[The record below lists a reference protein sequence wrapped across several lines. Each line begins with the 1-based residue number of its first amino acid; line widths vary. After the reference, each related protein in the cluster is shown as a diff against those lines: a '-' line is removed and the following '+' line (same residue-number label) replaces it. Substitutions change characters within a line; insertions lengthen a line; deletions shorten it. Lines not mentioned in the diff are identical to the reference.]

1 MDEETKILV
10 TGNAVDLW
18 YQVLKGPVAVP
29 EWELRC
35 ADVQELL
42 NSGLVRIV
50 DSTFPVKFVE
60 LCKPSMEMG
69 VDEQKLVAML
79 GAYKSGPVTVSLL
92 RAWSR
97 ELGVERPLKTIKKL
111 FDLRLVEFSDKEKKQ
126 VQACFGC
133 R

>member
-1 MDEETKILV
+1 
-10 TGNAVDLW
+10 
-18 YQVLKGPVAVP
+18 
-29 EWELRC
+29 
-35 ADVQELL
+35 
-42 NSGLVRIV
+42 
-50 DSTFPVKFVE
+50 
-60 LCKPSMEMG
+60 MG

>member
-1 MDEETKILV
+1 MDEETKISV
-10 TGNAVDLW
+10 TGNAINLW
-18 YQVLKGPVAVP
+18 YQVLRGPVAVP

-35 ADVQELL
+35 ADIQELL
-42 NSGLVRIV
+42 NSGLVKIV

-60 LCKPSMEMG
+60 LCNPSMAMSIN
-69 VDEQKLVAML
+69 EQKLL
-79 GAYKSGPVTVSLL
+79 TLLKTYKSGPVTVGLL
-92 RAWSR
+92 RAWSG
-97 ELGVERPLKTIKKL
+97 ELRVERPLKTIKKL